1 MPRLFISEESTYQR
15 QDIQF
20 AGSQSFTRSI
30 ILESSFK
37 NIRFDKLRDDTNKYL
52 NIANKNLIFCYCR
65 EFYLTFTADTF
76 KTATKLHCSHFW

>member
-30 ILESSFK
+30 NLESSLT
-37 NIRFDKLRDDTNKYL
+37 IRFDKLRDDTNRYL
-52 NIANKNLIFCYCR
+52 TIANKNLIFVTVGN
-65 EFYLTFTADTF
+65 FI
-76 KTATKLHCSHFW
+76 